1 VDKFCRLDGKRKK
14 GRKILNPEIEKTKQ
28 INLDKEQTP
37 KKIHDDNIKR
47 IK

>member
-1 VDKFCRLDGKRKK
+1 MEKERKEE
-14 GRKILNPEIEKTKQ
+14 KILNPEIEKTKQ

-37 KKIHDDNIKR
+37 KKIHDDNIKT